1 MGSRG
6 MVMTC
11 GVLSASNIMRR
22 TGSKGPMDRM
32 MSTGGC
38 MRLGGRTGHRQLGK
52 VGARQPRL
60 VRIMDDDRSI
70 AKEGRVVGRQRGV
83 EVKVLGHEGIRG
95 DLAVLATQITD
106 LTTLGLGSIAS
117 RRLATMI
124 RVQMSQGARTVAIGS
139 RLFVDVVHCIQ
150 GGLVS
155 HYSAVASPLTGE
167 AKNSLKGPPLLGKFS
182 NWTLNLTPLPPGAA
196 TAETEPLTLPARSA
210 PAKKG
215 FLGRVALY
223 STL

>member
-1 MGSRG
+1 MGSCG

-11 GVLSASNIMRR
+11 GVLSTSDIMRR
-22 TGSKGPMDRM
+22 TGSKGAMDRM
-32 MSTGGC
+32 MSTGSC
-38 MRLGGRTGHRQLGK
+38 MRLCGRTGHRQLGK
-52 VGARQPRL
+52 VGARQPRF
-60 VRIMDDDRSI
+60 VRIVDDDRSI
-70 AKEGRVVGRQRGV
+70 AKEGRVVGRKRGV
-83 EVKVLGHEGIRG
+83 EVKILGHEWIRG

-155 HYSAVASPLTGE
+155 HYNTVASPLTSKAKE
-167 AKNSLKGPPLLGKFS
+167 ANK
-182 NWTLNLTPLPPGAA
+182 TH
-196 TAETEPLTLPARSA
+196 
-210 PAKKG
+210 
-215 FLGRVALY
+215 
-223 STL
+223 

>member
-1 MGSRG
+1 MGSSG

-11 GVLSASNIMRR
+11 GVLSASDIMRR
-22 TGSKGPMDRM
+22 TGSKGAMDRM

-38 MRLGGRTGHRQLGK
+38 MRLCSRTGHRQLGK

-60 VRIMDDDRSI
+60 VRIVDDDRSV
-70 AKEGRVVGRQRGV
+70 AKEGRVVWRKRGV
-83 EVKVLGHEGIRG
+83 EVKILGHERIRG

-139 RLFVDVVHCIQ
+139 RLFVDVVH
-150 GGLVS
+150 
-155 HYSAVASPLTGE
+155 
-167 AKNSLKGPPLLGKFS
+167 K
-182 NWTLNLTPLPPGAA
+182 GAA
-196 TAETEPLTLPARSA
+196 ALGEVFELDSEPDALAARSSH
-210 PAKKG
+210 G
-215 FLGRVALY
+215 GNRALDIA
-223 STL
+223 SQISAGEEGLFG